1 MEQQFERT
9 SLLYGKENIDKLKN
23 KHVAIF
29 GVGGV
34 GGYVVESLIRS
45 GIGHI
50 SIFDNDVVSI
60 TNINRQ
66 IIALYSTIGQYKVD
80 VLKKRILDIN
90 PNCVVHAYKMFV
102 DENNIND
109 IDFSQF
115 DYVVDAI
122 DTVKSKI
129 AIIKKCHDENI
140 KILSSMGAGNKNNP
154 MGFIISDINQTEY
167 DPLAKAIRQK
177 LRKIN
182 IKHLKV
188 CYSKEMPLKIINND
202 NNDDK
207 NKKVVPGSNA
217 FVPSS
222 CGLLIAKTVFFDL
235 MEE

>member
-90 PNCVVHAYKMFV
+90 PNCEVHAYKMFV

-154 MGFIISDINQTEY
+154 MGFAMMYNQNLLFEKGIKKQCINTIRMTALAIYAKNACYIFQRNAKVLAVILF
-167 DPLAKAIRQK
+167 PLGWALSIRRK
-177 LRKIN
+177 LQFNK
-182 IKHLKV
+182 LK
-188 CYSKEMPLKIINND
+188 
-202 NNDDK
+202 
-207 NKKVVPGSNA
+207 
-217 FVPSS
+217 
-222 CGLLIAKTVFFDL
+222 
-235 MEE
+235 

>member
-9 SLLYGKENIDKLKN
+9 SLLYGKENIDKLQN

-66 IIALYSTIGQYKVD
+66 IIALYSTIGQYKVG

-90 PNCVVHAYKMFV
+90 PNCEVHAYKMFV

-202 NNDDK
+202 NND

>member
-1 MEQQFERT
+1 MEEQFERT

-34 GGYVVESLIRS
+34 GGYVVESLVRS

-90 PNCVVHAYKMFV
+90 PNCEVHAYKMFV
-102 DENNIND
+102 DENNINNID
-109 IDFSQF
+109 ISQF

-129 AIIKKCHDENI
+129 AIIKKCYDENI

-188 CYSKEMPLKIINND
+188 CYSKEMPIKIINN
-202 NNDDK
+202 NSVDK
-207 NKKVVPGSNA
+207 NNKIVPGSNA

-235 MEE
+235 MED

>member
-9 SLLYGKENIDKLKN
+9 SLLYGKENIDKLQN

-90 PNCVVHAYKMFV
+90 PNCEVHAYKMFV

-115 DYVVDAI
+115 DYVVDAM

-202 NNDDK
+202 NND

>member
-9 SLLYGKENIDKLKN
+9 SLLYGKENIDKLQN

-90 PNCVVHAYKMFV
+90 PNCEVHAYKMFV

-202 NNDDK
+202 NND

>member
-1 MEQQFERT
+1 MEEQFERT

-34 GGYVVESLIRS
+34 GGYVVESLVRS

-90 PNCVVHAYKMFV
+90 PNCEVHAYKMFV
-102 DENNIND
+102 DENNINNID
-109 IDFSQF
+109 ISQF

-140 KILSSMGAGNKNNP
+140 KIISSMGAGNKNNP

-188 CYSKEMPLKIINND
+188 CYSKETPLKIINN
-202 NNDDK
+202 NSVDK
-207 NKKVVPGSNA
+207 NNKIVPGSNA

-235 MEE
+235 MED

>member
-1 MEQQFERT
+1 MEEQFERT
-9 SLLYGKENIDKLKN
+9 SLLYGKENIDKLQN

-90 PNCVVHAYKMFV
+90 PNCEVHAYKMFV

-202 NNDDK
+202 NND

>member
-1 MEQQFERT
+1 MEEQFERT

-23 KHVAIF
+23 KHVAVF

-90 PNCVVHAYKMFV
+90 PNCEVHAYKMFV

-202 NNDDK
+202 NND

>member
-9 SLLYGKENIDKLKN
+9 SLLYGKENIDKLQN

-90 PNCVVHAYKMFV
+90 PNCEVHAYKMFV

-140 KILSSMGAGNKNNP
+140 KIISSMGAGNKNNP
-154 MGFIISDINQTEY
+154 MGFIISDINLTEY
-167 DPLAKAIRQK
+167 DPLANAI
-177 LRKIN
+177 
-182 IKHLKV
+182 
-188 CYSKEMPLKIINND
+188 
-202 NNDDK
+202 
-207 NKKVVPGSNA
+207 
-217 FVPSS
+217 
-222 CGLLIAKTVFFDL
+222 
-235 MEE
+235 